1 MLVLV
6 ERILKVGMPTLA
18 TPVRSGS
25 QMRFGEW

>member
-1 MLVLV
+1 MLV
-6 ERILKVGMPTLA
+6 ERVLEVEDADLA